1 MGMIEREFKL
11 KVERARNKNL
21 DALVE
26 INQAAAPKWHR
37 TKLLK
42 AALSEKRAFIAF
54 MGRIP
59 AGFLIW
65 TKDFYSHHF
74 IDLVI
79 VHPEMRR
86 KGVAQAMLKAMEAI
100 CPGNKLFSSTNRSNK
115 AMQKVFQGAGYV
127 KSGFISHLDK
137 GNPEWIYY
145 KKVAPRAE
153 VIHRKNKSKAKKR
166 KR

>member
-1 MGMIEREFKL
+1 MGIIEREFKL
-11 KVERARNKNL
+11 KVERANARHL
-21 DALVE
+21 DAMVE

-37 TKLLK
+37 RKLLK
-42 AALSEKRAFIAF
+42 AALREKRAFIAF

-74 IDLVI
+74 IDLIV

-86 KGVAQAMLKAMEAI
+86 KGVALALIRAVEAT
-100 CPGNKLFSSTNRSNK
+100 CPGSKLFSSTNRSNK
-115 AMQKVFQGAGYV
+115 SMQRLFKKAGYV
-127 KSGFISHLDK
+127 KSGFITHLDK

-145 KKVAPRAE
+145 KKVP
-153 VIHRKNKSKAKKR
+153 V
-166 KR
+166 